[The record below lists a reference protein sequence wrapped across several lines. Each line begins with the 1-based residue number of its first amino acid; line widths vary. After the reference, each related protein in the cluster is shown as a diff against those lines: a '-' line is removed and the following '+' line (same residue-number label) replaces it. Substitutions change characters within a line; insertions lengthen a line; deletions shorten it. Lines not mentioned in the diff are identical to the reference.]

1 MRSWSIKEDRE
12 KQWEIKEKEVEADI
26 MRQRSWSGNG
36 DGEILG
42 KENEKRKIDM

>member
-12 KQWEIKEKEVEADI
+12 KPGEVKGTEVEADI
-26 MRQRSWSGNG
+26 MRQRSGNG
-36 DGEILG
+36 DGEILE